1 MYYDDANANGDDGNA
16 KYVNT
21 DDQVKYNYAAHD
33 DDFYNFNDDGNR
45 RRLRKLD
52 TLDASHSL
60 TAVETRKVR
69 RRYSLFGCLFVF
81 DSYSISYHVTH
92 SQSNINTTHYRT
104 MKPTFN
110 KSWLSFS
117 VTSMPLQPMIK

>member
-1 MYYDDANANGDDGNA
+1 MYYDDANANGDDDNANA

-33 DDFYNFNDDGNR
+33 DDFYNFDDDGNR

-69 RRYSLFGCLFVF
+69 HRILSHIVF
-81 DSYSISYHVTH
+81 DSYSLLYR
-92 SQSNINTTHYRT
+92 SQPIQT
-104 MKPTFN
+104 
-110 KSWLSFS
+110 L
-117 VTSMPLQPMIK
+117 LIIGI